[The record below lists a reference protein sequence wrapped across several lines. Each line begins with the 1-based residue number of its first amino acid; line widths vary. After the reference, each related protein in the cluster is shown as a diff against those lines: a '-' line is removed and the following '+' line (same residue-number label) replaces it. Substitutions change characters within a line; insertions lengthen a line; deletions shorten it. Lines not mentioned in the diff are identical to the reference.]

1 MKVAFFSSDPISLP
15 SIRYLQAEHELV
27 CIVSN
32 PDRPKGRGK
41 KVSPNEVSQWA
52 IDNSVDLLRPEGK
65 PSDADVAHLREV
77 GAELLIVM
85 AYGCILKKNILEYG
99 KYPCLNLHA
108 SLLPELRGASPIETA
123 IALGKTRTGV
133 SLMRVEPAMDTGAV
147 ADAEEVDIDF
157 YDTAKTLRQKIA
169 ISAADILKKNMPLI
183 ESGELNFVQQNSAEA
198 TYSRK
203 LSREDMFLDFRKSAR
218 ELRDRVRAFGAGIF
232 QFGLDAIKIFDIQ
245 LCENTGGAGCATVI
259 SSGADGLKIA
269 CADGAICANR
279 LQKPCARAMQ
289 AREFFSGYEI
299 PKGTILSN
307 ADNKPLLHR

>member
-65 PSDADVAHLREV
+65 PSDDDVAHLREV

-147 ADAEEVDIDF
+147 ADAEEGLAVGLLNGLLGQLLQSHALGLLDDLLGGRQLSGAVGRGGSGAPRLGGSAP
-157 YDTAKTLRQKIA
+157 TA
-169 ISAADILKKNMPLI
+169 AAGGQGQGKGSGEQQCKCAFHNRSSFVILHKI
-183 ESGELNFVQQNSAEA
+183 ESADRRSAG
-198 TYSRK
+198 K
-203 LSREDMFLDFRKSAR
+203 FI
-218 ELRDRVRAFGAGIF
+218 V
-232 QFGLDAIKIFDIQ
+232 
-245 LCENTGGAGCATVI
+245 
-259 SSGADGLKIA
+259 SGFPAK
-269 CADGAICANR
+269 
-279 LQKPCARAMQ
+279 
-289 AREFFSGYEI
+289 E
-299 PKGTILSN
+299 
-307 ADNKPLLHR
+307 